1 MKGTGEIFSLS
12 SNFYIKIMLYNFY
25 SKIIFHKYLLCFEL
39 NDELR
44 FILKT
49 VTSNCLVK

>member
-12 SNFYIKIMLYNFY
+12 SNFY

-44 FILKT
+44 FILET